1 MEISPSRPLDA
12 AIDTFYVDPASAVA
26 NSRLADLPPF
36 PAGSAV
42 LMILRG
48 DDLLPARGATE
59 LLPGDHVYVLTRP
72 EDRPFVHLLFGEA
85 EEG

>member
-1 MEISPSRPLDA
+1 M
-12 AIDTFYVDPASAVA
+12 V
-26 NSRLADLPPF
+26 
-36 PAGSAV
+36 
-42 LMILRG
+42 LRG